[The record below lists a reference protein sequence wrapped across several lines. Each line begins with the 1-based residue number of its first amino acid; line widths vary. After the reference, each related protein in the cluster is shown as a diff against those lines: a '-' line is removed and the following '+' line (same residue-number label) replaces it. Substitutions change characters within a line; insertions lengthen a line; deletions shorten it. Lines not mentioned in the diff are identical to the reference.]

1 MLRLLVGALLIANLA
16 FWAWTQPAITA
27 ALGGAPPDGR
37 EPERLARQLQPE
49 AVRVVPLA
57 AASSASGPAA
67 GATAGSGAEVAA
79 AVPPE
84 ALACLETPPLAA
96 AQVASAVQALQAVGV
111 PAGGWVELRR
121 ERPGRWML
129 YMGRFSDRDQAAR
142 KGSELAAMRLPFEE
156 LLVGDWA
163 PGLRLGEFG
172 SAAEAQARLNQLQGR
187 GVRTARV
194 VTLSP
199 PGQEL
204 RLRADRLPAVA
215 AERLQAAERA
225 ASTPGLLAWQP
236 CDP

>member
-16 FWAWTQPAITA
+16 FWAWTQPAITS
-27 ALGGAPPDGR
+27 ALGWAPPDGR

-57 AASSASGPAA
+57 AAGSAAASASGGADDAA
-67 GATAGSGAEVAA
+67 ST
-79 AVPPE
+79 PPD

-111 PAGGWVELRR
+111 AAGGWVELRR

-156 LLVGDWA
+156 LREGDWA
-163 PGLRLGEFG
+163 PGLQLGEFG
-172 SAAEAQARLNQLQGR
+172 SAAEAQARLTQLQGR

-199 PGQEL
+199 PGQEV

-215 AERLQAAERA
+215 VEQLQAAERA
-225 ASTPGLLAWQP
+225 ASTPLPLAWQP
-236 CDP
+236 CSP